1 MFSLDWG
8 RCHAASHHQRQQW
21 KAWSRGD
28 VGLLVARNQFSDGFI
43 HVELG
48 ALDAGDPETNPWT
61 LPPPRAIYPRLTL
74 IKRQNLADDI
84 SLGLGLD

>member
-1 MFSLDWG
+1 MFSLDGG
-8 RCHAASHHQRQQW
+8 RCHAASQQQQQQW

-48 ALDAGDPETNPWT
+48 RRG
-61 LPPPRAIYPRLTL
+61 
-74 IKRQNLADDI
+74 
-84 SLGLGLD
+84 